1 MARRFTFWLRILLLV
16 SPAAG
21 LGVATGTASEIQSEP
36 HFTDIARVVADNLP
50 TAHVTGDLLDDS
62 IAAQALENYLNVMD
76 YDHSYFMAEDVDEF
90 EAQVMELDDLLKDG
104 HLGFAYKI
112 FDRVKERA
120 SNRVDYVE
128 TLLANGFDFDVE
140 ESYQPKRK
148 DLPWARGEEAWN
160 DLWRKKIKN
169 EYVAR
174 KVAAT
179 LKEEEQNETINP
191 EETDEAEK
199 TNESPE
205 EKLTPEEMILK
216 RHRQFFTVLDGHDS
230 EWVLQAYLNAF
241 AQAYDPHSAYLSP
254 RATED
259 FDIAM
264 KLSLTGIG
272 AVLTYDEGAAKIV
285 RLIAGGP
292 ADSDGELEA
301 GDRIIAVAQADED
314 AVDIMFWPLYKSVR
328 LIRGEKGTDVVLSVI
343 PVSDP
348 SGTTVRKVRL
358 TRDKINLEERAA
370 QSSIH
375 ELPGWKDGDRLHL
388 GVVSLPDFYAD
399 QQGKKR
405 GDPESRS
412 CSQDV
417 KRILD
422 RFSDESVDGVLL
434 DLRNNGGGSLQDAI
448 EMTGFFIDRGPVVQV
463 KANRRVQVLNDP
475 DRDTIYDGP
484 LVVLVNRMSASASEI
499 LAGALQDYS
508 RAIVVGDEKTHGKGS
523 VQSVFPIDR
532 RDDKQGSL
540 KVTTAAFYRIDGKS
554 TQLHGVKPDI
564 VLPSVMDVMEIG
576 EEFLPNVLSWSRVA
590 GTRHKQ
596 YALPE
601 NMLTDLNKR
610 SKSRRVK
617 NEGFMLYNDLV
628 KRLGDRLAMQSV
640 SLEYDTR
647 LALARTDQELDDIR
661 DQIGELVKKNEAMI
675 VRLDDEAPKD
685 KESSEDGEEKDDTSD
700 LVLNEAL
707 FILRDLVETLGPAI
721 SGDETESA
729 ISAQI

>member
-1 MARRFTFWLRILLLV
+1 MARRFTYTPGIFLLV
-16 SPAAG
+16 LALTARICSAG
-21 LGVATGTASEIQSEP
+21 DVDIQSEP
-36 HFTDIARVVADNLP
+36 HFNEIARVVADNLP
-50 TAHVTGDLLDDS
+50 HAHFSRAKLDDPM
-62 IAAQALENYLNVMD
+62 AARALENYLNIID
-76 YDHSYFMAEDVDEF
+76 FDHSYFMAEDIDEF
-90 EAQVMELDDLLKDG
+90 ESQVGELDDQLKEG
-104 HLGFAYKI
+104 HLEFAYKI
-112 FDRVKERA
+112 FNRVKERA

-128 TLLANGFDFDVE
+128 SLLGKEFDFKMQ

-148 DLPWARGEEAWN
+148 ELPWARGEEAWN

-169 EYVAR
+169 ELVAQ
-174 KVAAT
+174 KVSAI
-179 LKEEEQNETINP
+179 LKEENQ
-191 EETDEAEK
+191 
-199 TNESPE
+199 E
-205 EKLTPEEMILK
+205 EKAETEEVKDSADEKRTPEEMILK
-216 RHRQFFTVLDGHDS
+216 RHRQFYTVLNGHDA

-241 AQAYDPHSAYLSP
+241 TQAYDPHSAYLSP

-301 GDRIIAVAQADED
+301 GDRIIAVAQSNEEE
-314 AVDIMFWPLYKSVR
+314 VDIMYWPLYKSVR

-343 PVSDP
+343 PAADP
-348 SGTTVRKVRL
+348 SGTTIRKVRL
-358 TRDKINLEERAA
+358 TRDKIDLEERAA
-370 QSSIH
+370 KSSIH
-375 ELPGWKDGDRLHL
+375 EFPGWHDGDRLHL

-422 RFSDESVDGVLL
+422 QFAEKSVDGVLL

-475 DRDTIYDGP
+475 DRETIYDGP

-499 LAGALQDYS
+499 LAGALQDYG

-590 GTRHKQ
+590 GTKYKK

-601 NMLTDLNKR
+601 GMLADLNNR
-610 SKSRRVK
+610 SESRRVE
-617 NEGFMLYNDLV
+617 NEGFVLYNDLV
-628 KRLGDRLAMQSV
+628 KRLGDRLEMDSV
-640 SLEYDTR
+640 SLKYDNR
-647 LALARTDQELDDIR
+647 LALARSDEMLDDIR
-661 DQIGELVKKNEAMI
+661 DQISELVKQNETLI
-675 VRLDDEAPKD
+675 IHLDE
-685 KESSEDGEEKDDTSD
+685 EESEDEESPENEEEEDDTSD

-707 FILRDLVETLGPAI
+707 FILRDLIETLGPAMP
-721 SGDETESA
+721 GDESESA
-729 ISAQI
+729 ISARL

>member
-1 MARRFTFWLRILLLV
+1 MTRRSTYIFGICILV
-16 SPAAG
+16 SWSAG
-21 LGVATGTASEIQSEP
+21 LGFAETSDIRSEP
-36 HFTDIARVVADNLP
+36 HFTEIARVVADNLP
-50 TAHVTGDLLDDS
+50 HAHVSHEELNDP
-62 IAAQALENYLNVMD
+62 IAVQALENYLNVMD
-76 YDHSYFMAEDVDEF
+76 FDHSYFMAEDVKSF
-90 EAQVMELDDLLKDG
+90 EAQVMELDDQLKVG
-104 HLGFAYKI
+104 HLEFAYEV
-112 FDRVKERA
+112 FNRVKERA
-120 SNRVDYVE
+120 ANRVDYVE
-128 TLLANGFDFDVE
+128 SLLAKGFRFSIPE
-140 ESYQPKRK
+140 TYQPKRK

-169 EYVAR
+169 EWVAR
-174 KVAAT
+174 KVST
-179 LKEEEQNETINP
+179 VLKTEKL
-191 EETDEAEK
+191 DEK
-199 TNESPE
+199 TDDLEKSEDTPE
-205 EKLTPEEMILK
+205 EKLTPKESILK
-216 RHRQFFTVLDGHDS
+216 RHRQYLSVLNGHDA

-292 ADSDGELEA
+292 AHADGELEA
-301 GDRIIAVAQADED
+301 GDRIVAVAQSDED
-314 AVDIMFWPLYKSVR
+314 AVDIMYWPLYKSVR

-348 SGTTVRKVRL
+348 SGTNTKKVRL

-370 QSSIH
+370 SSSIH
-375 ELPGWKDGDRLHL
+375 ELPGWQDGDLLHL

-405 GDPESRS
+405 GDPEFRS

-417 KRILD
+417 KRILGQ
-422 RFSDESVDGVLL
+422 FGEKSVDGVLL

-448 EMTGFFIDRGPVVQV
+448 EMTGFFIDRGPIVQV
-463 KANRRVQVLNDP
+463 KANRRVRVLNDP
-475 DRDTIYDGP
+475 DRETVYDGP

-499 LAGALQDYS
+499 LAGALQDYG

-554 TQLHGVKPDI
+554 TQLYGVKPDI
-564 VLPSVMDVMEIG
+564 VLPSIMDVMEIG
-576 EEFLPNVLSWSRVA
+576 EEFLPNVLPWSRVA
-590 GTRHKQ
+590 GTQYKR

-601 NMLTDLNKR
+601 NMVTDLNRR
-610 SKSRRVK
+610 SESRRGQ
-617 NEGFMLYNDLV
+617 NEGFVLYNDLV
-628 KRLGDRLAMQSV
+628 KHIGDRLEIESI
-640 SLEYDTR
+640 SLNYDER
-647 LALARTDQELDDIR
+647 LALARADEALDDIR
-661 DQIGELVKKNEAMI
+661 DQIGDVVKANEGMVI
-675 VRLDDEAPKD
+675 RLDDEDATSEDEK
-685 KESSEDGEEKDDTSD
+685 SSEDDESRDDISD

-707 FILRDLVETLGPAI
+707 FILRDFVETLGPA
-721 SGDETESA
+721 SPGDESETA
-729 ISAQI
+729 ISAWL